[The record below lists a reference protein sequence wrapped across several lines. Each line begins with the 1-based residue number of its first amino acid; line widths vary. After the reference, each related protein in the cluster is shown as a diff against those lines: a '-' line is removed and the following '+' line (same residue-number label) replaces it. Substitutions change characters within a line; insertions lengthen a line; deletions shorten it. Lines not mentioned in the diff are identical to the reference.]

1 MTFDPLLQ
9 APLAVQAHVA
19 TVLAALVCGGWLI
32 FVSRKGS
39 PAHRMLGMTF
49 LGLMTATALVSFLI
63 HRRTPD
69 SPVFG
74 LSYIH
79 LLAAFV
85 LFAAWRALD
94 GARKGNIKQHREW
107 TRGLYFGALVI
118 TGATNVFLFS
128 GITHDVFF
136 SR

>member
-1 MTFDPLLQ
+1 MTLDPLLR
-9 APLAVQAHVA
+9 APLPVQAHA
-19 TVLAALVCGGWLI
+19 LTVLAALLCGGWLV
-32 FVSRKGS
+32 FFSKKGA
-39 PAHRMLGMTF
+39 PAHRAAGMVF
-49 LGLMTATALVSFLI
+49 LALMTTTALISFLI
-63 HRRTPD
+63 HRRAPD

-85 LFAAWRALD
+85 LFAVWRALD
-94 GARKGNIKQHREW
+94 GARKGAIKQHIAW
-107 TRGLYFGALVI
+107 ARGLYFGSLVI
-118 TGATNVFLFS
+118 TGVTNVFLFS